1 MSLRKKAMRGGR
13 MRGKVFAL
21 AAAAATVLP
30 GAFVVL
36 TPTGAGAAPTN
47 PLGPTIAQLQAEYAL
62 LLVNVEST
70 LTNLEDIAIY
80 GNPAVILLEQLSC
93 SLKNPERGAC
103 LQS

>member
-1 MSLRKKAMRGGR
+1 MSLRKSALRGGR
-13 MRGKVFAL
+13 VRGKVFAL

-36 TPTGAGAAPTN
+36 TPSGAGAQTTN

-80 GNPAVILLEQLSC
+80 GNPVLNLIEQLSC
-93 SLKNPERGAC
+93 SLQNPERGAC
-103 LQS
+103 Y